1 MDAKRYLHDM
11 LSFFQYKLD
20 NNLCTMEEIESV
32 SKTLQ
37 ENLQVSGTI
46 KDFAKFYNKPEVN
59 VRVAIHNKLLDKPK
73 RVVLYPFQKFAKVVS
88 EKWRDNKKE
97 K

>member
-1 MDAKRYLHDM
+1 MDAKQYLHDM
-11 LSFFQYKLD
+11 LSFLQYKLD

-46 KDFAKFYNKPEVN
+46 KDFAKFYNQPEVN

-88 EKWRDNKKE
+88 DKWRNNKKE

>member
-11 LSFFQYKLD
+11 LSFLQYKLD

-88 EKWRDNKKE
+88 DKWRNNKKE

>member
-11 LSFFQYKLD
+11 LSFLQYKLD

-59 VRVAIHNKLLDKPK
+59 VRVAIHDKLADKPK
-73 RVVLYPFQKFAKVVS
+73 RVVLYPFHKFAKVVPD
-88 EKWRDNKKE
+88 KWRDKK
-97 K
+97 

>member
-11 LSFFQYKLD
+11 LSFLQYKLD

-88 EKWRDNKKE
+88 EKWRNKK
-97 K
+97 

>member
-1 MDAKRYLHDM
+1 MDAKQYLHDILAFWM
-11 LSFFQYKLD
+11 YKLD
-20 NNLCTMEEIESV
+20 NNMTTMEEIETV
-32 SKTLQ
+32 TRAMQ
-37 ENLQVSGTI
+37 ENMQISGTI